1 MDARERS
8 PELVDPSMR
17 DRVNQSVEHL
27 DVTVGSDEV
36 AVIGYDRDACEHA
49 LLDGGRWQ
57 L

>member
-1 MDARERS
+1 
-8 PELVDPSMR
+8 MR
-17 DRVNQSVEHL
+17 DRVNKSGDHL

-36 AVIGYDRDACEHA
+36 VVLGYDGEGREHG